1 MISKTFLPFIIYLI
15 IPYIILISS
24 INIHNNKKIDR
35 LYYSKYLYSY
45 KQDIIN
51 NNIGVIICIILSIIG
66 GIIYYIYVHKN
77 YNNIIKLLT
86 LIFIILY
93 IFELSFPMTKYSK
106 LHTVLF
112 ILLVLFS
119 QMYFI
124 IILYSKKSI
133 IKYTG
138 YIFILL
144 SFILFLIITL
154 YYTPKAYNKN
164 ENKKVEYTKIEN
176 ILIIILLNI
185 LSILI
190 YLVGF

>member
-1 MISKTFLPFIIYLI
+1 MISKTFLPFIIYLT

-93 IFELSFPMTKYSK
+93 IFELSFPMTKYSN

>member
-1 MISKTFLPFIIYLI
+1 M
-15 IPYIILISS
+15 YI
-24 INIHNNKKIDR
+24 KI
-35 LYYSKYLYSY
+35 
-45 KQDIIN
+45 
-51 NNIGVIICIILSIIG
+51 
-66 GIIYYIYVHKN
+66 N

-93 IFELSFPMTKYSK
+93 IFELSFPMTKYSN

>member
-1 MISKTFLPFIIYLI
+1 MISKTFLPFIIYLT

-93 IFELSFPMTKYSK
+93 IFELSFPMTKYSN

-164 ENKKVEYTKIEN
+164 ENKKVKYTKIEN

>member
-1 MISKTFLPFIIYLI
+1 
-15 IPYIILISS
+15 
-24 INIHNNKKIDR
+24 
-35 LYYSKYLYSY
+35 
-45 KQDIIN
+45 
-51 NNIGVIICIILSIIG
+51 
-66 GIIYYIYVHKN
+66 
-77 YNNIIKLLT
+77 
-86 LIFIILY
+86 
-93 IFELSFPMTKYSK
+93 MTKYSN